1 MRFWLNSYQRRAT
14 VAAGLATLGAWFLV
28 HQVRESNQVGEDR
41 IQVWF
46 YDESEKRLYPMP
58 RETIP
63 PDRGVGGIPGDGFRA
78 VVIANRGEEK
88 DPSKRRIAYLETY
101 TPALRER
108 VRAMQTS
115 KSAKKFSGKR
125 DLAWDSEFV
134 QANTLVR
141 RLSDGKWHSAASP
154 TGRQILTEWSRKPDS
169 SGRLPILCMPSA
181 PSE

>member
-1 MRFWLNSYQRRAT
+1 M
-14 VAAGLATLGAWFLV
+14 AALGAWFLMHRV
-28 HQVRESNQVGEDR
+28 HESIRVGEDG

-46 YDESEKRLYPMP
+46 YDESERRLYAMP

-63 PDRGVGGIPGDGFRA
+63 PDRGIGGVSGDGVRA

-108 VRAMQTS
+108 VQAMQTS
-115 KSAKKFSGKR
+115 KAAKTFSGKR
-125 DLAWDSEFV
+125 DLAWDSEWV
-134 QANTLVR
+134 QASTLVR
-141 RLSDGKWHSAASP
+141 RPSDSEWQSSASP
-154 TGRQILTEWSRKPDS
+154 AGRQILAEWSRNPDS